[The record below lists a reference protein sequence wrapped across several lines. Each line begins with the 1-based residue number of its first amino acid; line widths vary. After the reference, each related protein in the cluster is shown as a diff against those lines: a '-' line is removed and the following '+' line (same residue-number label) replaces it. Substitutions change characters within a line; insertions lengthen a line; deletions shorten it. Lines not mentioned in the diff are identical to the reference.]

1 MEKKGS
7 IKGKLM
13 LLFVA
18 VAWGSSMVVIKG
30 STDFLPAG
38 ALLACRFTI
47 ASIFLAIVYHKKLKL
62 IDKDYI
68 KSGIIIGICLFC
80 AYFSQTIGVML
91 EMPGKSHFLSS
102 AYCVFVPFL
111 GWAVLRERPK
121 LYHIVAAAMC
131 AVGIIFVSVVDTF
144 SISFGDS
151 ISIISSVFWAA
162 QIVTI
167 AKWGK
172 GKDPGIIT
180 LLQFVVCAVLAW
192 IYTLTM
198 EDAAFNQFNAESIF
212 GVLYLGL
219 ICSGTCFLFQ
229 TIAQKT
235 EAPTNVS
242 IILSLENLFG
252 IFFGVVFF
260 AETFTTNKVIGLVLM
275 FVAILLA
282 ELEPN
287 WLRTRAD
294 KEREAAAKAA
304 LENNNDVA

>member
-1 MEKKGS
+1 MQKHGS
-7 IKGKLM
+7 LKGKLL

-47 ASIFLAIVYHKKLKL
+47 ASIFLAAIYHKKLKL
-62 IDKDYI
+62 IDKEYI
-68 KSGIIIGICLFC
+68 KAGIFIGVCLFL
-80 AYFSQTIGVML
+80 AYFTQTIGVML

-111 GWAVLRERPK
+111 GWLVLRERPK
-121 LYHIVAAAMC
+121 LYHIVAAVMC
-131 AVGIIFVSVVDTF
+131 AVGIIFVSVVGTL

-151 ISIISSVFWAA
+151 ISIVSSVFWAA
-162 QIVTI
+162 QIVAI

-172 GKDPGIIT
+172 DKDPGIIT
-180 LLQFVVCAVLAW
+180 LLQFIVSAVLAW
-192 IYTLTM
+192 GFTFIF
-198 EDAAFNQFNAESIF
+198 EDAAFAQFNTASIM

-235 EAPTNVS
+235 ESPTSVS
-242 IILSLENLFG
+242 IILSFENLFG
-252 IFFGVVFF
+252 IVFGVVFF
-260 AETFTTNKVIGLVLM
+260 AETFTGNKIIGLTMM
-275 FVAILLA
+275 FVAILIA

-287 WLRTRAD
+287 WLRTKAD
-294 KEREAAAKAA
+294 KEREALAAKSSDEIA
-304 LENNNDVA
+304 